1 MDFLD
6 DDSILAVE
14 KCGSLWRFDSGHRDR
29 ARTNPG
35 IDRRV
40 RIRDVILG
48 PDGSPYIVL
57 NFPNGM
63 ILRLAGHSS

>member
-6 DDSILAVE
+6 NDSILAVE
-14 KCGSLWRFDSGHRDR
+14 KSASLWRFDSDHRHR
-29 ARTNPG
+29 ARTNPS

-57 NFPNGM
+57 NFQNGM
-63 ILRLAGHSS
+63 ILRLAGHSN